1 MLNDS
6 HADRRQHHH
15 RVVNLAI
22 DEIIADDLPV
32 DAEKVEALASSIGD
46 VGLISPIAVDAD
58 MRLRA
63 GRKRLAAVQRLGW
76 THVPAVVLDEFERP
90 EENQIVTIDE
100 NLIRFDLS
108 PAQRSLLLWQR
119 KQIYEEIYPET
130 TAKKSQRQ
138 GRLRILGHPDAMP
151 KRDTFVAFAA
161 KAVAQPKSAIGYF
174 IRFADWLGENALR
187 QISGTPLDTF
197 KELEALAEMPAE
209 ARDALIARAVAG
221 EEVSARA
228 EVAARGYRRPRTKYW
243 RAKPAP
249 ASQPKKRGRP
259 RKRPEAAPE
268 PPAPEPTP
276 TAVTPAPPDPNP
288 VILAWRGA
296 SAFERRAFVRAARD
310 ELKAILRVLDAA
322 SAIPSPTFAVVARA
336 QR

>member
-1 MLNDS
+1 M
-6 HADRRQHHH
+6 AGRQHQH

-22 DEIIADDLPV
+22 TEIEVGDTPLPV
-32 DAEKVEALASSIGD
+32 EEAQVDALAASIAE

-58 MRLRA
+58 MTLRA
-63 GRKRLAAVQRLGW
+63 GWKRLAAVKQLGW
-76 THVPAVVLDEFERP
+76 THVPAVILDEFEKP

-100 NLIRFDLS
+100 NLVRFDLS

-130 TAKKSQRQ
+130 TAKESQRQ

-228 EVAARGYRRPRTKYW
+228 EVAACGYRRPRTKYW

-259 RKRPEAAPE
+259 RQRPEAAPE
-268 PPAPEPTP
+268 PPAPEP
-276 TAVTPAPPDPNP
+276 APPENP
-288 VILAWRGA
+288 IIHAWKGA
-296 SAFERRAFVRAARD
+296 SSYDKRMFVRNARD
-310 ELKAILRVLDAA
+310 ELTAILKVLDAA
-322 SAIPSPTFAVVARA
+322 ARVPAPTFSIVATA
-336 QR
+336 